1 MNNTRYFLR
10 KKHMSDIERELTERL
25 NLSLCFKSKR
35 ESIYKNSELM
45 VTCKKN
51 MSQYLFLM
59 IEIKV
64 SFLILKIFFGEGKGS
79 NE

>member
-45 VTCKKN
+45 VTCKKKYVSVLVFN
-51 MSQYLFLM
+51 DRNKSKLSY
-59 IEIKV
+59 IEN
-64 SFLILKIFFGEGKGS
+64 LLW
-79 NE
+79 